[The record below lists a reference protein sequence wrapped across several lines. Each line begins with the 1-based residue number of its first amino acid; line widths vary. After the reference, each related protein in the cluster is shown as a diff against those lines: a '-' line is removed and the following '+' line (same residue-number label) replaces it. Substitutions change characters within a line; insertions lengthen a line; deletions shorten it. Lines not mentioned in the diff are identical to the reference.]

1 MEKLNFVILIRDD
14 SRWEQLFSHTANMK
28 KQPDEIDKIA
38 VVAIST
44 ALLSCLKSTHLDSL
58 KANILHLTEENVD
71 FYMCTNTLSRY
82 GINED
87 LLLPEIKIAREGGLI
102 KVARFET
109 IGYHTI
115 TLG

>member
-1 MEKLNFVILIRDD
+1 MEKLNFVFLIRDD
-14 SRWEQLFSHTANMK
+14 SRWEQLLSHIANMK
-28 KQPDEIDKIA
+28 KQFDEIDKLA

-44 ALLSCLKSTHLDSL
+44 ALLSCLKSTHLDML
-58 KANILHLTEENVD
+58 KTTISNLADNNVE

-87 LLLPEIKIAREGGLI
+87 LLLPEIKIAREGGLL
-102 KVARFET
+102 KVARFEA